1 MDQHDRTGART
12 RGPFVVFTLEDAR
25 RRVAGEPQWHK
36 NDRASMSI
44 VKIDD
49 LTVTLL
55 MLKPGAHLKEHAA
68 RKAASVQVLSGRIRF
83 SSGSTM
89 RELGAGML
97 AMVEGAVPHAVEAL
111 EESTLLVTAA
121 LG

>member
-1 MDQHDRTGART
+1 MSQNDKTGERA
-12 RGPFVVFTLEDAR
+12 RGPFAVFALEDAR
-25 RRVAGEPQWHK
+25 RHVAGEPQWHN

-44 VKIDD
+44 VKNDD

-55 MLKPGAHLKEHAA
+55 MLKPGAHLKEHAT

-83 SSGSTM
+83 SSGVAA

-97 AMVEGAVPHAVEAL
+97 AMVEGAVPHSVEAL
-111 EESTLLVTAA
+111 DESILLVTAA

>member
-1 MDQHDRTGART
+1 MDQQEKTGERA
-12 RGPFVVFTLEDAR
+12 RGPFVIFTLDAAR
-25 RRVAGEPQWHK
+25 RQTAGEPQWQT
-36 NDRASMSI
+36 NDRASLSV
-44 VKIDD
+44 VKNDD
-49 LTVTLL
+49 LSVTLV
-55 MLKPGAHLKEHAA
+55 MLKAGAHLKEHTA

-83 SSGSTM
+83 SSGSAA